1 MYKIQYLIQLYS
13 FQLYLKKSVDELKSV
28 GIEDINN
35 NKQNEIHDYE
45 KNERESEIIKVST
58 GNQF

>member
-1 MYKIQYLIQLYS
+1 MIQLYL